1 LVREAIHV
9 LLGIGMVI
17 IIREAAHALQ
27 GMDMVKDAVHAQLET
42 GMMNIICGI
51 NQEQSMPYLG

>member
-1 LVREAIHV
+1 
-9 LLGIGMVI
+9 MVI